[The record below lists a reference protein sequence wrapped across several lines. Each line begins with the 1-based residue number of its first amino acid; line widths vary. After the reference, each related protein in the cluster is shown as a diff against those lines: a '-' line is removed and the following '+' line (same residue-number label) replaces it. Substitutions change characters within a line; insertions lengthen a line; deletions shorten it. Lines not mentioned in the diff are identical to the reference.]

1 MTDEK
6 VSVGTMGEMTIKH
19 LIEEYAITNEKFKQ
33 AESEK
38 DMLGSILVDYAKERG
53 CKKLYGESKKLA
65 ITQKTTYSIIKESMD
80 ILRDKLSEKN
90 ILDDVISI
98 DYHKV

>member
-38 DMLGSILVDYAKERG
+38 DMLGSILVDYAKER
-53 CKKLYGESKKLA
+53 
-65 ITQKTTYSIIKESMD
+65 
-80 ILRDKLSEKN
+80 
-90 ILDDVISI
+90 
-98 DYHKV
+98 